1 MSKEDLEN
9 TQAPEGIDS
18 ILFDETAIENRVR
31 DLAKSISEDWGSED
45 LAIVCVLTGSLVFTA
60 DLARKLPLQVEIDCL
75 RMESYGNQSI
85 AISAPRFSA
94 PLKNNIEG
102 KRGLLVD
109 DILDT
114 GRTLS
119 SLISYLN
126 RQNPSSIRTCVLLD
140 KPARREVDIEA
151 DFVGFTIPD
160 EFVVGYGL
168 DYAERFR
175 ALPYIA
181 TVNLSKIQ

>member
-1 MSKEDLEN
+1 MSKEPLE
-9 TQAPEGIDS
+9 TTHLPEGIDS
-18 ILFDETAIENRVR
+18 ILFNEKAIEKRVR
-31 DLAKSISEDWGSED
+31 DLAKSIGEDWSSEG

-85 AISAPRFSA
+85 AISDPRFSA

-102 KRGLLVD
+102 KSVLLVD

-119 SLISYLN
+119 SLISYLEC
-126 RQNPSSIRTCVLLD
+126 QNAPAIRTCVLLD

-160 EFVVGYGL
+160 KFVVGYGL

-181 TVNLSKIQ
+181 TVDLSKIQ

>member
-9 TQAPEGIDS
+9 IQLPEGIDS

-31 DLAKSISEDWGSED
+31 ELAKTISEDWGAEE
-45 LAIVCVLTGSLVFTA
+45 LTIVCALTGSLVFTA

-75 RMESYGNQSI
+75 RMESYGNQSS
-85 AISAPRFSA
+85 AISEPIFSA

-102 KRGLLVD
+102 KSVLVVD

-119 SLISYLN
+119 SLISYLK
-126 RQNPSSIRTCVLLD
+126 RQSPSSIRSCVLLD

-160 EFVVGYGL
+160 KFVVGYGL

-181 TVNLSKIQ
+181 TVDLSKFQ